1 MSEVADR
8 LALPCPSCSPEF
20 ERAHEVLKERGQMYT
35 VRCTECGHV
44 HKERVEAEETVD
56 VDVVVSQD
64 GDSFT
69 ATVEAPVDETVA
81 TGEEFILDTDEA
93 IMTVRITSL
102 ELDGER
108 RVEEAEAG
116 DVETFWTRAVGNVGV
131 NVTIHPRDGRN
142 NETRSERVYV
152 PGDYEFVVGETETF
166 DNDEFTIS
174 GIAVRADAEGYYHD
188 KLDHDG
194 DTVIAKDAKRVYA
207 WDEETTA
214 WSAW

>member
-44 HKERVEAEETVD
+44 HKERVEDEETVT

-142 NETRSERVYV
+142 NETRSERVHV

-174 GIAVRADAEGYYHD
+174 GIAVRSDAEGYYHD

-194 DTVIAKDAKRVYA
+194 DTVVAKDAKRVYA